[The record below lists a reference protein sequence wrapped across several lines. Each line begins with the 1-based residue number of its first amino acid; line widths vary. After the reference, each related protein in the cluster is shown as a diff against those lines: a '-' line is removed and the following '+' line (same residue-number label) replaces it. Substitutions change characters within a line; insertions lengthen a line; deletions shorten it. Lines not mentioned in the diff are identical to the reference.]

1 MNTTFIRGCIPAF
14 AALLLSGPAFAQS
27 TNGDSAGGRPNA
39 AVSGGVTD
47 TMADTTTAPVGGMA
61 TIGSIEVSEA
71 WTRQTPPRARA
82 GGAYARITNTGNEPD
97 TLIAGSAPFAG
108 RVEIHEMAVT
118 DGVMTMRE
126 LEDGL
131 PIPPG
136 ETVELRP
143 GSFHIML
150 LDMTE
155 PPVEG
160 GTVPLTL
167 VFERAGEVTVDL
179 PVAAIG
185 AASLSGEGGG
195 MGDMMDHGSM
205 DHGST
210 ASDGMEV
217 DEGRTDMPTN

>member
-1 MNTTFIRGCIPAF
+1 MNTTFIRGRILAF
-14 AALLLSGPAFAQS
+14 AAALMLASPVFAQSADSGPAKDAPD
-27 TNGDSAGGRPNA
+27 TVMDGGM
-39 AVSGGVTD
+39 TD
-47 TMADTTTAPVGGMA
+47 AMTAPMGGMA

-82 GGAYARITNTGNEPD
+82 GGAYARITNTGDESD
-97 TLIAGSAPFAG
+97 TLIAASAPFAG
-108 RVEIHEMAVT
+108 RIEIHEMAVT

-143 GSFHIML
+143 GSFHVML

-155 PPVEG
+155 PPTEG

-167 VFERAGEVTVDL
+167 VFERAGGVTVDL

-185 AASLSGEGGG
+185 ATSLSGESGG
-195 MGDMMDHGSM
+195 MMDHGSM

-210 ASDGMEV
+210 AGDGMEV
-217 DEGRTDMPTN
+217 DEGLTDMPTN